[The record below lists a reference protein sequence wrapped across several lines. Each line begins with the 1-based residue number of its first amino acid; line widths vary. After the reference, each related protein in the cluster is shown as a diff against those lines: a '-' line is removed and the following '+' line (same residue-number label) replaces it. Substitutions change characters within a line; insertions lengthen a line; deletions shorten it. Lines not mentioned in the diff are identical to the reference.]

1 MKRIAI
7 AVLLVSTPVMAQQGT
22 YQPQINTLGQ
32 PIKCK
37 PIGKT
42 ASGEFV
48 YAMSCKDVPESAGEK
63 NRKPAGV

>member
-48 YAMSCKDVPESAGEK
+48 
-63 NRKPAGV
+63 